1 MCLTQAATVVELLPD
16 ELVVDL
22 DGRRAVVT
30 NLLVPDARVGDDVM
44 VGVGSALARLTPP
57 EARRLRELHQSLNDD
72 PSAVAAG
79 SHPS

>member
-16 ELVVDL
+16 RLVVDL

-30 NLLVPDARVGDDVM
+30 NLLVPDARVGDHVM
-44 VGVGSALARLTPP
+44 VGVGSALARLTRPQ
-57 EARRLRELHQSLNDD
+57 ARRLRELHQSLNQD
-72 PSAVAAG
+72 PSGVAAG

>member
-1 MCLTQAATVVELLPD
+1 MCLTQAARVVELLPD
-16 ELVVDL
+16 RLVVDL
-22 DGRRAVVT
+22 DGRRVVVT

-44 VGVGSALARLTPP
+44 VGVGSALARLTRP
-57 EARRLRELHQSLNDD
+57 EARRLRELHQALNQD